1 MSLKPCGECGIEI
14 SHRAKKCPHC
24 GIAKPF
30 ATKAQRALD
39 DTAKGLM
46 GVGCLLMIV
55 VPLVIVV
62 IAAVAGAF

>member
-1 MSLKPCGECGIEI
+1 MALKACGECGTDI

-30 ATKAQRALD
+30 KSKAQRALD

-46 GVGCLLMIV
+46 GVGCMLMILVPV
-55 VPLVIVV
+55 VVLI
-62 IAAVAGAF
+62 IAVVAGAF